1 MIYLYCARWFHDI
14 DYILLIMSCL
24 PLGASGIVGIVSD
37 ALFMYRCMAIWIVWY
52 VLYCMYV
59 DGYIL

>member
-14 DYILLIMSCL
+14 VYILLIMSCL

-37 ALFMYRCMAIWIVWY
+37 VFFVYIMCSCMVVY
-52 VLYCMYV
+52 V
-59 DGYIL
+59 

>member
-1 MIYLYCARWFHDI
+1 MFTAEK
-14 DYILLIMSCL
+14 
-24 PLGASGIVGIVSD
+24 ASGIVGIVSD
-37 ALFMYRCMAIWIVWY
+37 VFFLCIHIMYRCMATSIVWY